1 MGEITQTA
9 QPIQPGQ
16 IVVVL
21 GAGGFLG
28 SHVADAL
35 SAAGYRVRLFD
46 RTPSPFLRFDQE
58 MIIGD
63 LMDINQVS
71 SAVQGATAVYN
82 FAAIADIDEAHN
94 NPLGTV
100 SINVLGN
107 MHALE
112 ASRLAGVRRFI
123 FASSVYVYS
132 KSGSFYR
139 ASKQAAERFTETYHE
154 RYGLEYTILRYG
166 SLYGRRSDKRNGIYR
181 MLHEA
186 IQKHSITYH
195 GNGEALR
202 EYIHVEDA
210 ARMSVQV
217 LAPEFAN
224 RHLILT
230 GQEKLRIRDVMT
242 MISEM
247 LPWDVALNFDQDKPG
262 HHYQI
267 TPYAFQPSIGHKLM
281 PYEHVDLGQ
290 GLLDCIQEIHQQIS
304 HDDNKDNPA
313 GNTTPSSTDNQ
324 V

>member
-1 MGEITQTA
+1 MSET
-9 QPIQPGQ
+9 IQPGQ
-16 IVVVL
+16 TAVVL

-35 SAAGYRVRLFD
+35 SNAGYQVRLFD
-46 RTPSPFLRFDQE
+46 RHPSPFQRSDQE

-71 SAVQGATAVYN
+71 NVVQGAAAVYN
-82 FAAIADIDEAHN
+82 FAAIADIDEAHDK
-94 NPLGTV
+94 PLATAN
-100 SINVLGN
+100 INVLGN

-123 FASSVYVYS
+123 FASSIYVYS
-132 KSGSFYR
+132 ESGSFYR

-186 IQKHSITYH
+186 IQQHAITYH
-195 GNGEALR
+195 GSGESIR

-210 ARMSVQV
+210 ARMSIQV

-247 LPWDVALNFDQDKPG
+247 LPWDVALHFDQAKPG

-267 TPYAFQPSIGHKLM
+267 TPYAFQPRVGRKLVLN
-281 PYEHVDLGQ
+281 EHVDLGQ
-290 GLLDCIQEIHQQIS
+290 GLLDCIQEIHQQIN
-304 HDDNKDNPA
+304 HGHEEDDSSFSPA
-313 GNTTPSSTDNQ
+313 DNQ
-324 V
+324 A